1 MSGHGAGPRVVPGA
15 GSPGER
21 VARALAPAKIN
32 LVLDL
37 LGPRPD
43 GYTELATVFQA
54 VALGDRVEVAV
65 REGGTGRVDLLVTP
79 VPPCPTGENLAFRA
93 ARRFLAAAGI
103 SVDVRITLEKE
114 VPAGSGLGGG
124 SSDGAAVLRC
134 LAALF
139 PGALAP
145 ESLSRVAAGLG
156 ADVPF
161 FLRGGLAAGRG
172 RGDELRLLDDLPV
185 FPVVLARPRRS
196 LATADVYREAR
207 KGLTTRRDAPKMRAF
222 LRHLERGGA
231 GLPPVGNDLAP
242 AATRL
247 VPEIG
252 ELVAALREAGGRAAM
267 TGSGTAVFG
276 LFPRAEDAEAAARR
290 LARVPAAAW
299 IRVTRTLPR
308 ERPPEDVREG

>member
-1 MSGHGAGPRVVPGA
+1 MRAPPAGPAVILRA
-15 GSPGER
+15 GDEGRSAGT
-21 VARALAPAKIN
+21 LAPAKVN

-43 GYTELATVFQA
+43 GYTEIATVFQA
-54 VALGDRVEVAV
+54 VALGDRVEVTA
-65 REGGTGRVDLLVTP
+65 REGGAGRVELEVRP
-79 VPPCPTGENLAFRA
+79 AAPCPAERNLATRA
-93 ARRFLAAAGI
+93 ARAFLAATGLA
-103 SVDVRITLEKE
+103 VDVRIVLEKDI
-114 VPAGSGLGGG
+114 PAGAGLGGG

-139 PGALAP
+139 PGALP
-145 ESLSRVAAGLG
+145 GERLPVLAARLG
-156 ADVPF
+156 ADVPY
-161 FLRGGLAAGRG
+161 FLHGGLAAGRG
-172 RGDELRLLDDLPV
+172 RGDEIEPLPDLPSI
-185 FPVVLARPRRS
+185 PVVIARPGRS

-207 KGLTTRRDAPKMRAF
+207 KGLTKRRDAPKMRAF

-252 ELVAALREAGGRAAM
+252 DLLAVLRDAGGRAAM

-290 LARVPAAAW
+290 LERVPAADW
-299 IRVTRTLPR
+299 VRVTRTLPR

>member
-1 MSGHGAGPRVVPGA
+1 VKGRRPGPGVAVTG
-15 GSPGER
+15 GGTER
-21 VARALAPAKIN
+21 SARTLAPAKVN

-43 GYTELATVFQA
+43 GYTEIATVFQA
-54 VALGDRVEVAV
+54 VALGDRVEVTV
-65 REGGTGRVDLLVTP
+65 REGGAGRVALDVRP
-79 VPPCPTGENLAFRA
+79 AAPCPTEENLAVRA
-93 ARRFLAAAGI
+93 ARVFLAVSGIAA
-103 SVDVRITLEKE
+103 DVRIVLEKE
-114 VPAGSGLGGG
+114 IPAGAGLGGG

-139 PGALAP
+139 PGALP
-145 ESLSRVAAGLG
+145 GEELSRLAAGLG
-156 ADVPF
+156 ADVPY
-161 FLRGGLAAGRG
+161 FLHGGLAAGRG
-172 RGDELRLLDDLPV
+172 RGDEIESLRDLPSI
-185 FPVVLARPRRS
+185 PLVLARPGRS
-196 LATADVYREAR
+196 LGTADVYREAR
-207 KGLTTRRDAPKMRAF
+207 KGLTARRDAPKMRAF

-242 AATRL
+242 AAIRL

-252 ELVAALREAGGRAAM
+252 DLLAALRDAGARAAM

-290 LARVPAAAW
+290 LERVPAAAW
-299 IRVTRTLPR
+299 VRVTRTLPR